1 MWVAVAA
8 AVLSGFLLLLVVAGP
23 HRPRRQQDRTQQW
36 AEDHGWAFT
45 TSPPM
50 EWPAQLATPPGHR
63 FILMVTSTAFSR
75 PASVIEHGAVIATA
89 GVIHQ
94 YVATVIKL
102 TTAHP
107 PLAVMDRGSLSRLAR
122 TRFGYGATA
131 TGDEEFDR
139 RFRVRTR
146 HPELVS
152 TVLSPAL
159 IAEHLAGRV
168 PTWSVAGRD
177 LVTQQFG
184 SIHDPHE
191 IPERVV
197 SLMRVADLLDR

>member
-1 MWVAVAA
+1 MWVVVAA
-8 AVLSGFLLLLVVAGP
+8 AVLGGFLLLLVGAGR
-23 HRPRRQQDRTQQW
+23 HRPRRQDLIQQW
-36 AEDHGWAFT
+36 AEDHGWVFT
-45 TSPPM
+45 TSQPK

-75 PASVIEHGAVIATA
+75 PVRVIEHGAVIAPA
-89 GVIHQ
+89 GVIHW

-107 PLAVMDRGSLSRLAR
+107 PLAVMDRGPLSRLAR

-131 TGDEEFDR
+131 TGDKEFDR

-168 PTWSVAGRD
+168 PTWSLAGRD

-184 SIHDPHE
+184 SIHDPRE